1 MEDMDLDGLSDWSE
15 ISSPKKRSDDI
26 ANPMPGPCNEDDD
39 NENGDVRVKQED
51 GIAQEMQ

>member
-1 MEDMDLDGLSDWSE
+1 MEEDLNGLSDWSE